1 MPLGVVGVLDGQKM
15 RLDWTEVDEA
25 VVGLTGYLV
34 FAGLEHP
41 EFTVTDLF
49 RSGRG
54 RFPVI
59 RTQRPGEC
67 MMDWNV
73 ACCEFHLT
81 EMGYFAWLC
90 RKAEKESV

>member
-41 EFTVTDLF
+41 EFTVTGLF
-49 RSGRG
+49 RSG

>member
-1 MPLGVVGVLDGQKM
+1 VPLGVVGVLDGQKM

-41 EFTVTDLF
+41 EFTVTGLF
-49 RSGRG
+49 RSGQ
-54 RFPVI
+54 FPVI

-90 RKAEKESV
+90 RQAEKESV